1 MRNSTTKLLEA
12 MRIFRTVDP
21 EMQLLYAAAFLEIAA
36 RTPKPYPM
44 AELEEAFG
52 VSRATVSRI
61 HIYLSSHVVKTTVD
75 KRSGH
80 GLIRSEENPENRRK
94 LDLYLTAKG
103 KTVYEQVLA
112 ALERK

>member
-36 RTPKPYPM
+36 RSPKPYPM